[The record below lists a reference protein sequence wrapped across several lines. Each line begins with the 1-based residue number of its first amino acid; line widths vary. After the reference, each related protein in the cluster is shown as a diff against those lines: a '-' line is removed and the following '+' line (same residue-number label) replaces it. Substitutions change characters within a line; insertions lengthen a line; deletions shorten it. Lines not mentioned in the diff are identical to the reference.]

1 MTGHPTDISRSAV
14 CERAR
19 VWASLLPDGDLSL
32 FERRL
37 LDAHCMRCSECR
49 RLRDDVVSLTAIVR
63 DTPLDEMAQPVRVPS
78 SARLRSWRPAM
89 GALASGGV
97 AALALVLAVWIGPQ
111 ARTDR
116 TTTSFVDVPAIVFT
130 PERSSRES
138 QPIWNLKR
146 SRGATES
153 VGVTRRPGAV
163 LT

>member
-1 MTGHPTDISRSAV
+1 MTGHPMDTSRSAV

-19 VWASLLPDGDLSL
+19 VWASLLPDGELSL

-63 DTPLDEMAQPVRVPS
+63 DTPLDEMTQSVRVPS
-78 SARLRSWRPAM
+78 SARLRSWLPAM

-111 ARTDR
+111 ARTSK
-116 TTTSFVDVPAIVFT
+116 TTTSFVDVPAIVVT
-130 PERSSRES
+130 PERPSVES
-138 QPIWNLKR
+138 QPIWNLMR
-146 SRGATES
+146 SRGAIES
-153 VGVTRRPGAV
+153 VGVTRRTGAV